1 MQEKTELDLNT
12 PIFAFYINVAG
23 LSRQRA
29 EETIQHL
36 SRTMDCYSN
45 VTMWF
50 FPCGNMEQQETRVE
64 CVYDGYGKNRD
75 SELFDLIKEIN
86 TRVDILSNSKDFEDF
101 KLNVRD
107 WRLGELLK
115 NGDNEEQNTII
126 R

>member
-1 MQEKTELDLNT
+1 MQEKTELDLNN
-12 PIFAFYINVAG
+12 PIFAVYVNVGG

-36 SRTMDCYSN
+36 SKTMDCHSN

-50 FPCGNMEQQETRVE
+50 FGCGNLGENQETKVE
-64 CVYDGYGKNRD
+64 CVYDGMLRNRN
-75 SELFDLIKEIN
+75 SELVDLIKEIN

-101 KLNVRD
+101 KLNVRN

-115 NGDNEEQNTII
+115 NGDN
-126 R
+126 